1 MCHVVL
7 WSRDEENNYVETKWN
22 IKWPLVNTCSAQQLR
37 PSINQHVQVPLFSL
51 LGAYHHLLP
60 LINYALLLKFVF
72 PTDRPTTQ
80 NQSSP
85 MPHQLHPFRGGAVG
99 GWHHHHL
106 FTISFCSSPVVQL
119 HFTTSVSNY
128 YLLHICCTNNRQ
140 FLFMDM

>member
-1 MCHVVL
+1 MPRPLVTRRGVRL
-7 WSRDEENNYVETKWN
+7 ETKWN

-51 LGAYHHLLP
+51 LGAYHDLLP

-72 PTDRPTTQ
+72 PTDYRQPRIKALPCFRR
-80 NQSSP
+80 SP
-85 MPHQLHPFRGGAVG
+85 FPWCGGAVG

>member
-1 MCHVVL
+1 MPRPLVTRRGVRL
-7 WSRDEENNYVETKWN
+7 ETKWN

-72 PTDRPTTQ
+72 PTDRQPRIKALPCFRR
-80 NQSSP
+80 SP
-85 MPHQLHPFRGGAVG
+85 FPWCGGGAVG